1 METENK
7 RLSKLSLLLPLGI
20 FAGAIFID
28 INILSGV
35 LDEASSENLR
45 EWFIIVAFA
54 LSFPLVYK
62 QKWASDRNVLR
73 GLRFVFFLVLFT
85 YIAFLI
91 SKANFVRIHGEL
103 NDMVSIYSDYRSYL
117 FVMSWA
123 FFLTIFVLLSLGMLR
138 NLIFIKRKKSTARNF
153 NLLMVALFI
162 FSLMNAGFFRR
173 HTAGAVQGNSFTLNY
188 VFSFIVIN
196 LMVINSFRVSWINYL
211 NKKQKLACFWG
222 GIIFL
227 PLQVH
232 LNIILYGFNM
242 AEIFSP
248 ALGQFVVYS
257 VLFLTVYIAFA
268 FIALLA
274 HLPTAKLY
282 DKKMHQISS
291 LHNLSRAVSSE
302 FEIDKL
308 VRSIVRLANEVT
320 ESDFSWLELAD
331 KDSGKLELVSARNLT
346 ESEKKS
352 WQPSTESQL
361 DKWFV
366 EHAEP
371 FLSNQVVKSPSVK
384 NLKKWKKELES
395 VAAVAL
401 RTGGHT
407 IGFLY
412 VGKRVTYG
420 FEQDDVDMLRAFSEQ
435 AVVAIENARLVK
447 ESIIKE
453 RLEEELKIAHETQRQ
468 LLPKSMPVVPGFGID
483 AICNSANEVGGDY
496 YDFFQLNKDKTG
508 VVVGDV
514 SGKGASAA
522 FYMAEIKGI
531 MQALARS
538 NRTPKQTLISANRIF
553 YENIDRKNFVTLIY
567 GIIDAKKKRFTFCR
581 AGHCPILLASGNS
594 DGVRLLE
601 PKGIGLGLDPGD
613 LFDETLE
620 ECSIVL
626 EKNQVL
632 LLYTDGATDALN
644 DDGELYGE
652 QRLEESFWRSNQLDL
667 SAIKEQLV
675 KDLFEFLGEKNIFDD
690 MTCVIIKA
698 V

>member
-1 METENK
+1 MIKETK

-35 LDEASSENLR
+35 LEESKSQNLR
-45 EWFIIVAFA
+45 EWFIVVAFA
-54 LSFPLVYK
+54 LSLPLVYK

-85 YIAFLI
+85 YIALLT

-103 NDMVSIYSDYRSYL
+103 NEMASIYDDYRSYI

-123 FFLTIFVLLSLGMLR
+123 FFLTVFVLLSLGTLR
-138 NLIFIKRKKSTARNF
+138 NMIFIKRKKSTSRNF

-173 HTAGAVQGNSFTLNY
+173 HTVGAMAGSSVTLNY
-188 VFSFIVIN
+188 IFSFIVIN

-232 LNIILYGFNM
+232 LNVILYGFNM
-242 AEIFSP
+242 TEIFSP
-248 ALGQFVVYS
+248 ALGQFVNYS
-257 VLFLTVYIAFA
+257 ILFLTVYIAFA

-282 DKKMHQISS
+282 DKKMHQIGS

-320 ESDFSWLELAD
+320 ESDFSWLELVD
-331 KDSGKLELVSARNLT
+331 KKSNKLQLVSALHLT
-346 ESEKKS
+346 ESEKRS
-352 WQPSTESQL
+352 WQPSTDSKV
-361 DKWFV
+361 DKWFA
-366 EHAEP
+366 EHPEP
-371 FLSNQVVKSPSVK
+371 LLSNQVIKSLLVKDF
-384 NLKKWKKELES
+384 KKWKRELES
-395 VAAVAL
+395 LVAVAL

-412 VGKRVTYG
+412 VGKKVTYG

-435 AVVAIENARLVK
+435 AVVAIENARLVQ
-447 ESIIKE
+447 ESIVKE

-468 LLPKSMPVVPGFGID
+468 LLPKNMPVVPGFGID

-496 YDFFQLNKDKTG
+496 YDFFELGKNKTG

-531 MQALARS
+531 MQALARGNQS
-538 NRTPKQTLISANRIF
+538 PKQTLILANRIF
-553 YENIDRKNFVTLIY
+553 YGNIDRKNFITLIY

-581 AGHCPILLASGNS
+581 AGHCPILLASGGD

-601 PKGIGLGLDPGD
+601 PKGIGLGLDPAV
-613 LFDETLE
+613 LFDETFE
-620 ECSIVL
+620 ECTIVL
-626 EKNQVL
+626 EKTQVL
-632 LLYTDGATDALN
+632 LLYSDGATDARN
-644 DDGELYGE
+644 DEGELYGE
-652 QRLEESFWRSNQLDL
+652 ERLEESFLKSNQLDL

-675 KDLFEFLGEKNIFDD
+675 KDLLDFLGKKNIFDD

-698 V
+698 L